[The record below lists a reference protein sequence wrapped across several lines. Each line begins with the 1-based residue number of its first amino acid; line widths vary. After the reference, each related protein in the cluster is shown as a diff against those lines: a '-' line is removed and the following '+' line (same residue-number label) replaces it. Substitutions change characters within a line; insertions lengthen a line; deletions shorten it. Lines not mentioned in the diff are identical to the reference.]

1 MSIIRSVLPPLLLPP
16 FAVLRRLA
24 PSLLFAGTLAAQ
36 AVPRTD
42 TPRAGTFRVTFEPV
56 ISTWEYEFSDGQR
69 QRIGAGLLPPTMVVR
84 AERRETPLML
94 EFGIT
99 NRLAIGVKAPIVRQS
114 VRESFVMDSAGNPVA
129 DTAAQR
135 VDSLINDPT
144 YAFAPFTNTSRRLR
158 YFPGDVEVGARY
170 RVLVS
175 TGRTVVYTTSI
186 GVTARLATGHQDSPN
201 DLFDLSTGDHQTDLE
216 LAATQEL
223 TLFHRFWLNAAV
235 RAGRQMAGTR
245 WRRVGPETTL
255 LIPRAA
261 TALLDWKPGD
271 YAGFDVAPMYRFGK
285 MFAVGVTAGYWTKQ
299 RDHYTYQAAQDSVN
313 VSTAL
318 GAPTPASVLDPGT
331 SVRRLRLGA
340 AMTYVADDVEGSFS
354 FDQTVSASGV
364 REPAASVFRLVMRVS
379 RWPF

>member
-1 MSIIRSVLPPLLLPP
+1 MSIIRTVLPP
-16 FAVLRRLA
+16 FAVLCRLA
-24 PSLLFAGTLAAQ
+24 PTLVFVGSLAAQ

-56 ISTWEYEFSDGQR
+56 ISTWEYEFTDGQR
-69 QRIGAGLLPPTMVVR
+69 HRIGAGLLPPTMIVR
-84 AERRETPLML
+84 AERRGTPLGI

-99 NRLAIGVKAPIVRQS
+99 NRLALGVKAPIVRQY
-114 VRESFVMDSAGNPVA
+114 VRESFQLDSTGNPVA
-129 DTAAQR
+129 DSTAQY
-135 VDSLINDPT
+135 VDSLITDTT

-158 YFPGDVEVGARY
+158 YFPGDVEVGAKY
-170 RVLVS
+170 RVLQS
-175 TGRTVVYTTSI
+175 PERTTVAYTTMVA
-186 GVTARLATGHQDSPN
+186 VTARLATGHQDSPN

-223 TLFHRFWLNAAV
+223 TLLHRFWLNAAV

-271 YAGFDVAPMYRFGK
+271 YAAIDVAPMYRFGK
-285 MFAVGVTAGYWTKQ
+285 RFAIGVTAGYFTKQ

-313 VSTAL
+313 VSAAL
-318 GAPTPASVLDPGT
+318 GAPTSASILDPGT
-331 SVRRLRLGA
+331 SERRLRLGG
-340 AMTYVADDVEGSFS
+340 AMTYVADNVEGSFS
-354 FDQTVSASGV
+354 FEQTVSASGV
-364 REPAASVFRLVMRVS
+364 RVPAASVFRLVMRVS